1 MNSFFNKYIEAGKS
15 LAESRGLD
23 WDLAADLEGNIIKT
37 ARWDLA
43 KLCGLPSPP
52 YFWHSYLGPDS
63 NALDL
68 FNGYRARQGLEPVAT
83 EILSKP
89 WRDFYQ
95 AVLGGGKN

>member
-52 YFWHSYLGPDS
+52 IFL
-63 NALDL
+63 ALIP
-68 FNGYRARQGLEPVAT
+68 GA
-83 EILSKP
+83 
-89 WRDFYQ
+89 
-95 AVLGGGKN
+95 